1 MTPEQQAA
9 LEAARSR
16 LKKTFTPEQQAAL
29 DAARKRAE
37 AAAPAAEEAPQ
48 YAPNGVP
55 MNDAAK
61 REIMAKAKAGTLTAS
76 PENAGRAAY
85 TTSLGETRMNQGPF
99 AAYMGNLAPGL
110 TFGFADEIGAGISA
124 MTGGDYEQTLE
135 GLRAV
140 QANQMEDNP
149 KSAIAGQITGSL
161 AVPVAAA
168 PRGASMLRAASQNA
182 LTGMGLAGLYGFG
195 TGEDGFVNR
204 AQNALDAAPLGFA
217 IGGAS
222 PLVAGALTGVV
233 GGGYNALRGLVD
245 RVRGTAN
252 QTEAN
257 RAVARVIEKS
267 GQSPDD
273 VAAAVRRAA
282 AEGQPEFRLMDAT
295 GQAGQR
301 AASAVV
307 RRGDDGAESLANFLR
322 QRQVDQ
328 STRVPGF
335 VEDAFGANKTAAQT
349 TAELTA
355 ARGKAADVAYDA
367 ARANAAPV
375 DVRGA
380 LGVIDSRTG
389 GMAGSGVRGDGI
401 DAKLLGYRERL
412 AAQPGPD
419 GVARELSD
427 FNRVLGVKQS
437 IQDDIGAAVRAGRNN
452 EARELKKL
460 ADELDA
466 ALEQSSAMYRT
477 ANDSFRA
484 ASRVIDA
491 VDEGAMMA
499 RPGAR
504 AADTTARF
512 GAMNADQQAA
522 ARVGYADRLLAQ
534 LEANKAV
541 TANKAA
547 PFDSTKAA
555 EEARAM
561 AINPDVFGRQIARE
575 NDMWGTMNRALGGS
589 RTADNLMDEAMS
601 IPTTGPARQAIVD
614 ALRLNFGGAA
624 TNLAI
629 AVAPALRGQSPATR
643 KLIADALMS
652 QDPEVALRAAAQTVK
667 DQGVKRA
674 IERAIT
680 SAGAVTVAN

>member
-1 MTPEQQAA
+1 VTPEEKA
-9 LEAARSR
+9 LELRRRLLKARLSAAG
-16 LKKTFTPEQQAAL
+16 K
-29 DAARKRAE
+29 
-37 AAAPAAEEAPQ
+37 APAAPVEEAPQ

-61 REIMAKAKAGTLTAS
+61 REIIAKAKGGALAVS
-76 PENAGRAAY
+76 PENAGNAARA
-85 TTSLGETRMNQGPF
+85 TSLAETRMNQGPV
-99 AAYMGNLAPGL
+99 AAFMGNLAPGL
-110 TFGFADEIGAGISA
+110 TFGLADEIGAGISA
-124 MTGGDYEQTLE
+124 MTGGDYNQTLE
-135 GLRAV
+135 SLRAV
-140 QANQMEDNP
+140 EANQGADNP
-149 KSAIAGQITGSL
+149 KSAIAGQIAGAV

-168 PRGASMLRAASQNA
+168 PRGASMLRASAQNA

-195 TGEDGFVNR
+195 TGEGGFVNR

-217 IGGAS
+217 LGGAA
-222 PLVAGALTGVV
+222 PVAAAALTGVV
-233 GGGYNALRGLVD
+233 GGGYNALRGIVD

-257 RAVARVIEKS
+257 RAVARIIDRS
-267 GQSPDD
+267 GRSPDEI
-273 VAAAVRRAA
+273 AASVRQAA

-301 AASAVV
+301 AASSVV

-335 VEDAFGANKTAAQT
+335 VEDAFGAKKTAAQT
-349 TAELTA
+349 TADLKAARKTA
-355 ARGKAADVAYDA
+355 ADA
-367 ARANAAPV
+367 AYGTARVEA
-375 DVRGA
+375 GA
-380 LGVIDSRTG
+380 VNLTPTIETIDGLINRNPILGESALATTEIGRRLMGLRNQMQKGGEQLIDFSRVLNIKQDLFG
-389 GMAGSGVRGDGI
+389 VMEGLRKSGKSVP
-401 DAKLLGYRERL
+401 
-412 AAQPGPD
+412 Q
-419 GVARELSD
+419 ELSE
-427 FNRVLGVKQS
+427 VY
-437 IQDDIGAAVRAGRNN
+437 GA
-452 EARELKKL
+452 
-460 ADELDA
+460 LDA
-466 ALEQSSAMYRT
+466 ALEASSSGYRA
-477 ANDSFRA
+477 ANDGFRA
-484 ASRVIDA
+484 ASKVIGA

-504 AADTTARF
+504 FQDTTAQFR
-512 GAMNADQQAA
+512 ALTADQQAA
-522 ARVGYADRLLAQ
+522 ARVGYADRILAQ
-534 LEANKAV
+534 IDSNKAI

-547 PFDSTKAA
+547 PFNSTKAA

-561 AINPDVFGRQIARE
+561 TLNPDQFGRQIARE

-589 RTADNLMDEAMS
+589 RTADNLMDDAMS
-601 IPTTGPARQAIVD
+601 IPTSGPARQAMIDLFRVN
-614 ALRLNFGGAA
+614 LPGVA

-652 QDPEVALRAAAQTVK
+652 SDPEVALRAAAQTVK

>member
-1 MTPEQQAA
+1 LTPE
-9 LEAARSR
+9 E
-16 LKKTFTPEQQAAL
+16 KAL
-29 DAARKRAE
+29 DLRRRLLKARLSSAAGKS
-37 AAAPAAEEAPQ
+37 PAAEEAPQ

-61 REIMAKAKAGTLTAS
+61 REIIAKAKGGTLEVSQSRADTAKAFDNVAQVQMD
-76 PENAGRAAY
+76 NAPTAFG
-85 TTSLGETRMNQGPF
+85 TF
-99 AAYMGNLAPGL
+99 AGNLAPGL
-110 TFGFADEIGAGISA
+110 TFGFADEIAGGIDAALTDRTYGQSVD
-124 MTGGDYEQTLE
+124 M
-135 GLRAV
+135 LRQREAEM
-140 QANQMEDNP
+140 AAANP
-149 KSAIAGQITGSL
+149 KSAIAGQIAGAV

-168 PRGASMLRAASQNA
+168 PRGATMLRAGAQNA

-195 TGEDGFVNR
+195 TGEDGFMSR

-217 IGGAS
+217 LGAAS
-222 PLVAGALTGVV
+222 PLLASAASGVV

-245 RVRGTAN
+245 RVRGTGSER
-252 QTEAN
+252 TAN
-257 RAVARVIEKS
+257 RAIARVIERS
-267 GQSPDD
+267 GQTPDD
-273 VAAAVRRAA
+273 IAASVRNAA

-307 RRGDDGAESLANFLR
+307 RRGDESAESLANFLR
-322 QRQVDQ
+322 QRQMDQ
-328 STRVPGF
+328 STRVPAF
-335 VEDAFGANKTAAQT
+335 VEDAFGANRTAAQT
-349 TAELTA
+349 TAGLKSARKETADLAYEA
-355 ARGKAADVAYDA
+355 AREG
-367 ARANAAPV
+367 AAPV
-375 DVRGA
+375 DIRGA
-380 LGVIDSRTG
+380 LSSIDRRTS
-389 GMAGSGVRGDGI
+389 GMVGSGVKSDSIDG
-401 DAKLLGYRERL
+401 KLLGYRERL

-419 GVARELSD
+419 GVSRELSD
-427 FNRVLGVKQS
+427 FDRVLGVKQD

-460 ADELDA
+460 SDELDA
-466 ALEQSSAMYRT
+466 ALEQSSSMYRT
-477 ANDSFRA
+477 ANDGFRE

-512 GAMNADQQAA
+512 GAMNADQQGA

-547 PFDSTKAA
+547 PFTSTKVA

-561 AINPDVFGRQIARE
+561 TVNPDLFGRQISRE
-575 NDMWGTMNRALGGS
+575 TDMWGTMNRALGGS
-589 RTADNLMDEAMS
+589 RTADNLIDDAMA
-601 IPTTGPARQAIVD
+601 IPESGPGRQAMMD
-614 ALRLNFGGAA
+614 ALRLNIPGAA

-629 AVAPALRGQSPATR
+629 AVAPALRGQSAATR

-652 QDPEVALRAAAQTVK
+652 ADPEVALRAAAQTVK